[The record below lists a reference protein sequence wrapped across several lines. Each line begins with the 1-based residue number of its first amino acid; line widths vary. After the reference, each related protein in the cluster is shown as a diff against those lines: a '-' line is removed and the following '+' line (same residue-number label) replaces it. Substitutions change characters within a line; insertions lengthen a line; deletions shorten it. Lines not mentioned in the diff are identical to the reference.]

1 MDDMSEL
8 FDVEVEVE
16 EQHQRKG
23 AFVWFRGKF
32 SGAKAFAVG
41 LGAIVALS
49 APIALFAIRNSSPAA
64 SVDSTALV
72 DDNVTTTSGVEE
84 STSSSVPTTGKKSS
98 SNEKRELVLPTRGV
112 AIGTTTATTTTTT
125 TIATNESSTSTVA
138 PPAPPIVLT
147 PPTTIAA
154 GSVVRTL
161 AFGVTTPAL
170 KSYGDVAFTVSL
182 ATPSVGGGEVTYST
196 SNTAVCVVDAL
207 SGEVSVVGAGG
218 CEISATVPVN
228 GIYASATTS
237 TNISV
242 TVNKASLII
251 TASSAS
257 VAFSPRRY
265 EVTAA
270 YTGFVNGEDSSVFTS
285 IPRCVVVKPS
295 DYETSSN
302 DRRTY
307 ATSCNGATALNYDI
321 SYVGGVLSI
330 SKRK

>member
-1 MDDMSEL
+1 
-8 FDVEVEVE
+8 
-16 EQHQRKG
+16 
-23 AFVWFRGKF
+23 
-32 SGAKAFAVG
+32 
-41 LGAIVALS
+41 
-49 APIALFAIRNSSPAA
+49 
-64 SVDSTALV
+64 
-72 DDNVTTTSGVEE
+72 
-84 STSSSVPTTGKKSS
+84 
-98 SNEKRELVLPTRGV
+98 
-112 AIGTTTATTTTTT
+112 
-125 TIATNESSTSTVA
+125 
-138 PPAPPIVLT
+138 
-147 PPTTIAA
+147 
-154 GSVVRTL
+154 
-161 AFGVTTPAL
+161 VTTPAL
-170 KSYGDVAFTVSL
+170 KTYGDVAFTVSL